1 MYLNTL
7 ANINTIGEYETKKE
21 KYFVKEKEIIIKK
34 RKISTFISG
43 NIEVLIKIYQ
53 MTKIL
58 QLSAS

>member
-1 MYLNTL
+1 M
-7 ANINTIGEYETKKE
+7 TKKE

-58 QLSAS
+58 QL